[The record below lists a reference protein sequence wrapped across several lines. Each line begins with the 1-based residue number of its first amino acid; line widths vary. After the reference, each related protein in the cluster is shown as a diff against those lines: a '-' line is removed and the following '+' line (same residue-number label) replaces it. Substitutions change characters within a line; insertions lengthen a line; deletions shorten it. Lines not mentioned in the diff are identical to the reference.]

1 MCGKKCSF
9 SKPVGFTVT
18 RNNRL
23 RRLFRRNK
31 RSRGVFQ
38 TRARSLLELQP
49 TKHCWNGLKHES
61 MWVKWQ
67 FQSVWDG
74 KLRQKRSVTVLAKRR
89 WLKARHVV
97 GRLALNAMMQVC
109 LIGHIQNTECYR
121 KWPAWD
127 ESRTLKEVKAQWQMF
142 IKRNWKWSEQD
153 VPRASGWDIAVLLLH
168 WEVCSTFSESGKN
181 NYEYFRTR
189 NKQVKD

>member
-97 GRLALNAMMQVC
+97 GHGTLSIECNDASLFNRTHSEYWVLPEVAC
-109 LIGHIQNTECYR
+109 LGRVEDFERSKGPMTDVHQTKLEMKRARCSESVWLGYRRVTASLGSLFHFFR
-121 KWPAWD
+121 KWQKQLWIF
-127 ESRTLKEVKAQWQMF
+127 Q
-142 IKRNWKWSEQD
+142 
-153 VPRASGWDIAVLLLH
+153 
-168 WEVCSTFSESGKN
+168 
-181 NYEYFRTR
+181 
-189 NKQVKD
+189 NKK